1 MKDYIVALMGAMK
14 TAYPRFY
21 GNMEKQEL
29 TEAVALWS
37 EMLGDIEPQ
46 TLTMAVK
53 ALIATSPYPPT
64 IADVRNKALTITGG
78 SNQLSEME
86 AWALVKKACRNGI
99 YGSVTEFGKLPP
111 PVQKAVGSANMIR
124 EWAQMDVQQLDTVV
138 QSNFMRSYKTV
149 SAREQEFAQLP
160 ETVQKFVSDK
170 VVSALKGLDFTEKE
184 RRALAPKKEEKHA
197 E

>member
-1 MKDYIVALMGAMK
+1 MKDYIVALMGVMK

-21 GNMEKQEL
+21 SNMGSQEL
-29 TEAVALWS
+29 EDTVALWS
-37 EMLGDIEPQ
+37 EMLKDIEPQ

-53 ALIATSPYPPT
+53 ALIATNPFPPT
-64 IADVRNKALTITGG
+64 IAEIRNKVLAITGG
-78 SNQLSEME
+78 GSQLSEME
-86 AWALVKKACRNGI
+86 AWALVKKACQNGI
-99 YGSVTEFGKLPP
+99 YGSVKEFGKLPP
-111 PVQKAVGSANMIR
+111 MVQKAVGSANMIR

-149 SAREQEFAQLP
+149 SIREQEFAQLP
-160 ETVQKFVSDK
+160 ETVQRFVSGK

-184 RRALAPKKEEKHA
+184 RRALAPKKEDEHA